1 MKAEWTSWNGMN
13 PLVPPSLAFTAINS
27 IQRVELIGWVNCS
40 ESGSLRSFVI
50 QSFVLS
56 VPFTERKSN
65 ELISWHHS
73 LRGLSSPPSPCV
85 HFISLHCVNEWV
97 KGVGWIA
104 FIPLPSPPSPRSL
117 GSVNVHTAFNDFITV
132 GLYISWLILAN
143 YCYNITAA
151 FSQFIQT

>member
-1 MKAEWTSWNGMN
+1 MN
-13 PLVPPSLAFTAINS
+13 PLTPPSLAFTAINS

-73 LRGLSSPPSPCV
+73 LRLRF
-85 HFISLHCVNEWV
+85 FIHSLHS
-97 KGVGWIA
+97 
-104 FIPLPSPPSPRSL
+104 FINSSFVASTARAALIPFVSITRRTDRLFVRHLLSRQFYSIIIKIDLTKIDWRS
-117 GSVNVHTAFNDFITV
+117 IK
-132 GLYISWLILAN
+132 
-143 YCYNITAA
+143 YCYNIPEIKN
-151 FSQFIQT
+151 F